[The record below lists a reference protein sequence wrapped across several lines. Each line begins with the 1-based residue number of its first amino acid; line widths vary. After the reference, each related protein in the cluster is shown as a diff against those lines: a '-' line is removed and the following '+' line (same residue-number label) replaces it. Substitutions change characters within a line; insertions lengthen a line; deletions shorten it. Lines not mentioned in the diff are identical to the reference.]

1 MPPRH
6 DQPSRRTVE
15 AVLGAVLAA
24 QRGGGLAGWAQRYPR
39 VTRWLRERWLAPMLD
54 SMGDAV
60 PNARREDLALE
71 LLLASALAQLRPD
84 RLPGLAAIDESAWIQ
99 RTSWRP
105 LLAVACQ
112 FGFLPVPAFPN
123 HYRRRPEESVVD
135 NLCGLWS
142 VGPSTFY
149 RYLDKG
155 KRLLADQLA
164 EGPAGGGRLLALREA
179 TEARLAEGPAPASG
193 WTAWHRNEAD
203 AALARGAVSAALWH
217 ASRTGDDDTFIR
229 TLQRF
234 ALQAANASDTEP
246 LVEQLAA
253 RSLPPRQQF
262 DLALAR
268 AALWRNRRADEREVE
283 ALNLALR
290 LAHDQADP
298 LLIGMA
304 FGALGKFHESR
315 DTDRAFACYEDS
327 VAQLRLAQP
336 VAHSAAAA
344 AAEYAGSLIRL
355 AWLHV
360 RRNDPR
366 ARTLLDRVQQL
377 RQESAL
383 PDETLGELE
392 QTWGE
397 YWRRAGELR
406 RALEHKHRALNLYE
420 RLGDRRSVLTT
431 YLNLSLIYGEAR
443 EFEPALD
450 YGQRVLRAA
459 QGMAVE
465 PEIIVGAHG
474 NLGITHFFRGD
485 FGAAIASYREVMKL
499 AEAAGLRQH
508 IGTTHYNLAEA
519 HYKRFQQSGDAE
531 DERLGDEHAAAAAR
545 IGAADNTPALV
556 EAGRGLK
563 REILGSSGSIDR
575 LVPEEFAAHF
585 AEMAEIQ
592 RLRLALA
599 VPQPPLDQARTRLA
613 LARAY
618 LAIAGKER
626 EAARALIDK
635 HGLGDAFASDFDAL
649 RQTFER
655 ELTREQ
661 HLAQDWQARSGD
673 LLGSERRQ
681 AVLAHVLAQG
691 SINKSAY
698 AEVAAVSLATASK
711 HLGLLAERGLLVQ
724 TGKGPSTRYLLPP
737 APANGANGAEGGA
750 GA

>member
-1 MPPRH
+1 MSTRPDH
-6 DQPSRRTVE
+6 HSRRAAD
-15 AVLGAVLAA
+15 AVLSAVLAA
-24 QRGGGLAGWAQRYPR
+24 QRSGGPALWSGRYPR
-39 VTRWLRERWLAPMLD
+39 LLRWVRERWLAPVLD
-54 SMGDAV
+54 SLGDAV
-60 PNARREDLALE
+60 PAPQREAVAAAAL
-71 LLLASALAQLRPD
+71 LRWALAQLRPD
-84 RLPGLAAIDESAWIQ
+84 RLGRLDAIDETAWTQ

-112 FGFLPVPAFPN
+112 FGFLAVPAFPA
-123 HYRRRPEESVVD
+123 HYRRRPDESVVD

-155 KRLLADQLA
+155 KRQLADQLNDW
-164 EGPAGGGRLLALREA
+164 PASGQRLMALREA
-179 TEARLAEGPAPASG
+179 AQAELDARQAPAEGWP
-193 WTAWHRNEAD
+193 AWHRTETE
-203 AALARGAVSAALWH
+203 AALSRGAIDAALWH
-217 ASRTGDDDTFIR
+217 AEQAQDADAFIR
-229 TLQRF
+229 LLQRH
-234 ALQAANASDTEP
+234 AMSAANAGDTEA
-246 LVEQLAA
+246 LVERLQSRPLT
-253 RSLPPRQQF
+253 PRQQF
-262 DLALAR
+262 DLALAM
-268 AALWRNRRADEREVE
+268 AALWRNRRADERELE
-283 ALNLALR
+283 ALNRALR
-290 LAHDQADP
+290 LAHAQGEP

-315 DTDRAFACYEDS
+315 DADRAFACYEDS
-327 VAQLRLAQP
+327 VAQLRDAQP
-336 VAHSAAAA
+336 ASAA
-344 AAEYAGSLIRL
+344 AAEYASSLTRL

-366 ARTLLDRVQQL
+366 ARTVLERVQQL
-377 RQESAL
+377 RQEQAPL
-383 PDETLGELE
+383 PDEVLGELE

-420 RLGDRRSVLTT
+420 RLGDQRSVLTT

-450 YGQRVLRAA
+450 YGHRVLHAA
-459 QGMAVE
+459 RSMVVE
-465 PEIIVGAHG
+465 PEIMVGAHG

-485 FGAAIASYREVMKL
+485 YTQAIASYGQVMSL
-499 AEAAGLRQH
+499 AQSANLRHH

-519 HYKRFQQSGDAE
+519 HYKRFQQAGDPE
-531 DERLGDEHAAAAAR
+531 DERLGDEHAAAATR
-545 IGAADNTPALV
+545 IGTADNAPALA

-592 RLRLALA
+592 RLRAALA
-599 VPQPPLDQARTRLA
+599 VPQPALDQARTRLA

-626 EAARALIDK
+626 EAAKTLIDK
-635 HGLGDAFASDFDAL
+635 HGLGDAFAAEFDAL

-661 HLAQDWQARSGD
+661 RLAQDWGARSGD
-673 LLGSERRQ
+673 LLASERRQ
-681 AVLAHVLAQG
+681 SVLAHVLAQG

-724 TGKGPSTRYLLPP
+724 TGKGPSTRYLL
-737 APANGANGAEGGA
+737 AEASAA
-750 GA
+750 GAQAGA